1 MKKPELILFARQ
13 PIAGEVKTRL
23 QPAVTPQQAA
33 DIAVFMLRTTA
44 TRAAE
49 YWPGDVYLYATPD
62 AQHPLFLEL
71 RDALHLFLASQGPG
85 DLGERMRRALQ
96 QGIARR
102 GAAAVMGCDVPQ
114 FSGGILETAHEH
126 LARGRNVLG
135 PTMDGGYY
143 FLGLQRDVPELFEG
157 MPWGSDKVLAQTLA
171 RAAGAGIEFETLPVL
186 RDVDTVEDLT
196 AVAHDCP
203 GLQSLAPDSAA
214 KTFRLRSRPLA

>member
-13 PIAGEVKTRL
+13 PIAGQVKTRL

-33 DIAVFMLRTTA
+33 DIATFMLRTTA
-44 TRAAE
+44 ARAAE

-71 RDALHLFLASQGPG
+71 SQTLHLFLAPQGLG
-85 DLGERMRRALQ
+85 DLGQRMRHALQ
-96 QGIARR
+96 DGIARR

-114 FSGGILETAHEH
+114 CAGSILETAHEH

-143 FLGLQRDVPELFEG
+143 LLGLQQDVPELFEH
-157 MPWGSDKVLAQTLA
+157 MPWGGDKVLAETLA
-171 RAAGAGIEFETLPVL
+171 RAARLGIEFETLPVL
-186 RDVDTVEDLT
+186 RDVDTLEDLT
-196 AVAHDCP
+196 AVAQDCP
-203 GLQSLAPDSAA
+203 GLQSLVPDSAA
-214 KTFRLRSRPLA
+214 KYFRLSNKPLA

>member
-1 MKKPELILFARQ
+1 MKKPELILFARK
-13 PIAGEVKTRL
+13 PIAGQVKTRL

-44 TRAAE
+44 ARAAE

-71 RDALHLFLASQGPG
+71 SQTLHLFLAPQGAG
-85 DLGERMRRALQ
+85 DLGERMRHALQ
-96 QGIARR
+96 DGITRR

-114 FSGGILETAHEH
+114 CPGGILETAHEH

-143 FLGLQRDVPELFEG
+143 LLGLQQDVPELFEH
-157 MPWGSDKVLAQTLA
+157 MPWGGGQVLAETLA
-171 RAAGAGIEFETLPVL
+171 RAAALGIEFETLPVL
-186 RDVDTVEDLT
+186 RDVDTLEDLT
-196 AVAHDCP
+196 AVAQDCP
-203 GLQSLAPDSAA
+203 GLQPLVPAAAA
-214 KTFRLRSRPLA
+214 KYFRLSNKPGT